1 MTTSKEGWHYITV
14 KELLALLRDITLKQ
28 NGDCYCLICLHST
41 WNKLEPHKKVCED
54 KDFFVVVMPSEDT
67 EEFNQYFKLDKA
79 PFII

>member
-41 WNKLEPHKKVCED
+41 
-54 KDFFVVVMPSEDT
+54 
-67 EEFNQYFKLDKA
+67 
-79 PFII
+79 